1 MHLKRLSWRYLPH
14 IIPFFLLLRLI
25 GRLLCLRLMSSHA
38 DRREGYFVSR
48 DGKVKKFDFNLRKCV
63 PGNVGYTKKQ
73 RRAFQRLM
81 SGLTVGKSR
90 KDRPRFMTLTSSPGS
105 DKTKLNAHFRT
116 LKMRI
121 FRKFH
126 FKMKYWKI
134 RTNEGNGVLHIVFR
148 GKFIPQEWLST
159 QWTDIHQ
166 SPIVDIRSLY
176 ETANGLKGIC
186 FYLIGNYLSKQS
198 FERMSWGYSWVFP
211 AFVGCWKRL
220 VEKYGFRRG
229 LELWNKLLCLPFVVT
244 RQVRLTRFLP
254 KYEFS
259 MEKSLPWGALF
270 RTSFA

>member
-1 MHLKRLSWRYLPH
+1 MS
-14 IIPFFLLLRLI
+14 FF
-25 GRLLCLRLMSSHA
+25 A

-63 PGNVGYTKKQ
+63 PENGGYNKKQ

-90 KDRPRFMTLTSSPGS
+90 NQRIRFMTLTTSSQAKELGF
-105 DKTKLNAHFRT
+105 DKKLNDHFRA

-121 FRKFH
+121 LRKYH

-148 GKFIPQEWLST
+148 GKFIPQKWLSV
-159 QWTDIHQ
+159 QWANLRK

-176 ETANGLKGIC
+176 ETLRGLKGIC

-211 AFVGCWKRL
+211 TFVGCWKRL
-220 VEKYGFRRG
+220 LEKYGFKRG
-229 LELWNKLLCLPFVVT
+229 LELWIKLLCSPFVVT
-244 RQVRLTRFLP
+244 RQVRLSKFLP
-254 KYEFS
+254 AFMRS
-259 MEKSLPWGALF
+259 NEKTLPWGALF
-270 RTSFA
+270 RVSIIF